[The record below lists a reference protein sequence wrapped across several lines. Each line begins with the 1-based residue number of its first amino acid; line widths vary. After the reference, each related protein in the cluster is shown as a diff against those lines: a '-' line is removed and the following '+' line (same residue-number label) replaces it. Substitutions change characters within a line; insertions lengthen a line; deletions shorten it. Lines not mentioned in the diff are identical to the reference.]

1 MAMELADNRPRRLMA
16 PVTRNISSTQ
26 ESHMAQ
32 PVDTA
37 PPGMAEYRI
46 LQALAGTRRRLRA
59 RLPLRW
65 RRRLA
70 VFVGGMLGG
79 GLRLGMSE
87 LLNDTSGVPWGTL
100 AANLAGSLLLGYL
113 LTRFLRAA
121 PDTTLAIPLLCT
133 GLLGSWTTFSTFS
146 VEAWILVQQ
155 GRVELAATYA
165 IGSVVLGL
173 GLAATGIRLAERRP

>member
-1 MAMELADNRPRRLMA
+1 
-16 PVTRNISSTQ
+16 
-26 ESHMAQ
+26 MAQ

-37 PPGMAEYRI
+37 RPSIEEYRI
-46 LQALAGTRRRLRA
+46 LQALAGTRRRVRA

-87 LLNDTSGVPWGTL
+87 LLNGAGGLPWGTL
-100 AANLAGSLLLGYL
+100 AANLVGSLLLGYL

-121 PDTTLAIPLLCT
+121 PHTTLTIPLLCT

-146 VEAWILVQQ
+146 VEVWTLVQQ

-165 IGSVVLGL
+165 VGSVVLGL
-173 GLAATGIRLAERRP
+173 ALAAAGIRLAEHRP